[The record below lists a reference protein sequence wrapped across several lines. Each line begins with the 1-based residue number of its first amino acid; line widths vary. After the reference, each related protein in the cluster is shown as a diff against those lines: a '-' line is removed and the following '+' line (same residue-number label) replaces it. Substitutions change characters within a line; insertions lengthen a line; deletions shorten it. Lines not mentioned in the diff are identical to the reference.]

1 MMPTSLRL
9 PNGNYEMMGLLRFRF
24 GALFLYMLLLFTAC
38 DCNEQHIGQ
47 IYPGFSASRLDW
59 NDHDGLFLLSNN
71 SAFGF
76 GFFTTLDVSLFVLVV
91 IHLSSYKVVWTANRG
106 LLVKISDK
114 FVFEHSGNAYLEG
127 RNGVVWATNTTG
139 ERVRGMKLLDTG
151 NLVLLGE
158 NGTFIWQSFS
168 HPTDTLLPAQ
178 HFVEGMTL
186 KSFPN
191 RMNLF
196 HYLSYVGGD
205 LVLYAG
211 FQTPQVY
218 WSLSGEQARRSPK
231 NATGMVHSASL
242 VSNSWNFYD
251 KNGVL
256 IWSTNFSDRSD
267 PKSFWA
273 AILDPDGSISFYDLN
288 KGRSTNPETVRVPQ
302 DPCGI
307 PEPCDPYYVCFFE
320 NWCECPALL
329 KSRFNCKPPNIST
342 CSRSSTELVY
352 VGEKLDYFA
361 LKHVAPVSKSH
372 LNDCKEACL
381 GNCSCLVL
389 FFENSTGR
397 CFHFD
402 QVGSF
407 QRSKGST
414 GGYVSYMKVSLGDDG
429 NGNKNGRNDM
439 LLIVVIVVLTVMV
452 IVGLIIGF
460 LCYNRKKKKNLAK
473 HRQDTIEED
482 DFLDT
487 LSGMPSRFTFGA
499 LCRATK
505 DFSTKIGEGGFGSVY
520 LGVLEDGTQLAVKK
534 LEGVG
539 QGEKEFKA
547 EVSIIGSIHHVHL
560 VKLKGFC
567 AEGPHRL
574 LVYEYMARGSL
585 DKWIFKNTENSFL
598 LNWDTRYNIAIGTAK
613 GLAYLHEE
621 CEARIIHCDIKP
633 QNVLLDENFTAK
645 VSDFGLAKLMSREQ
659 SHVFTTLRGTRGYLA
674 PEWITNYAISE
685 KSDVFSYGMVLL
697 EIIGGRKNYDQWEG
711 SEKAHFPSY
720 VFRMMEEGKLKEVL
734 DQKID
739 INEMDERVVTALRVA
754 LWCIQDDVS
763 LRPSMTKVAQML
775 EGLCPVTDP
784 PSLSQSGTY
793 SSFMKMSSSG
803 EATSSGQASFFS
815 NVPLSCVQLSGP
827 R

>member
-1 MMPTSLRL
+1 
-9 PNGNYEMMGLLRFRF
+9 MGLFRSF
-24 GALFLYMLLLFTAC
+24 GTLFFCVLLLFRTC
-38 DCNEQHIGQ
+38 QPNDQHIRV
-47 IYPGFSASRLDW
+47 IYPGFSASRMDW
-59 NDHDGLFLLSNN
+59 DNHGGFFLLSN
-71 SAFGF
+71 SSDFAF

-106 LLVKISDK
+106 LLVRNSDK
-114 FVFEHSGNAYLEG
+114 FVFDNNGNAFLESG
-127 RNGVVWATNTTG
+127 DGLVWATNTTG
-139 ERVRGMKLLDTG
+139 QKVRAMELLDTG

-158 NGTFIWQSFS
+158 NGKPIWQSFS
-168 HPTDTLLPAQ
+168 HPTDTLLTGQ
-178 HFVEGMTL
+178 SFVEGMAL

-196 HYLSYVGGD
+196 HFFGYIAGD

-211 FQTPQVY
+211 FETPQIY
-218 WSLSGEQARRSPK
+218 WSLAGEAQK
-231 NATGMVHSASL
+231 NSKNVTGNVHSASL
-242 VSNSWNFYD
+242 VSNSFNFYD
-251 KNGVL
+251 KNGALLWKNV
-256 IWSTNFSDRSD
+256 FSDHSD

-273 AILDPDGSISFYDLN
+273 AILDPNGAISFYDLN
-288 KGRSTNPETVRVPQ
+288 RGKSPNPEAVKIPE

-342 CSRSSTELVY
+342 CSKSSTELMY
-352 VGEKLDYFA
+352 VGEELDYFA
-361 LKHVAPVSKSH
+361 LKYVAPVSKSN
-372 LNDCKEACL
+372 LSACKEACSS
-381 GNCSCLVL
+381 NCSCLVL

-402 QVGSF
+402 QTGSF
-407 QRSKGST
+407 QRYKGT
-414 GGYVSYMKVSLGDDG
+414 PGGGYVSFMKVSIHDR
-429 NGNKNGRNDM
+429 NGHKNGSNDETV
-439 LLIVVIVVLTVMV
+439 LTVVIVVLIVLV
-452 IVGLIIGF
+452 IVGLITGF
-460 LCYNRKKKKNLAK
+460 WYFNKRKKNGLAK
-473 HRQDTIEED
+473 YPQDNLEED
-482 DFLDT
+482 DFLDS
-487 LSGMPSRFTFGA
+487 LSGMPARFTFGA
-499 LCRATK
+499 LARATK

-539 QGEKEFKA
+539 QGAKEFKA

-585 DKWIFKNTENSFL
+585 DKWIFKNSENSFL

-621 CEARIIHCDIKP
+621 CEVRIIHCDIKP
-633 QNVLLDENFTAK
+633 QNVLLDDNFTAK

-720 VFRMMEEGKLKEVL
+720 VFKMMEEGKLKEVL

-739 INEMDERVVTALRVA
+739 ISEKDEKAVTALKVA
-754 LWCIQDDVS
+754 LWCIQDDAS

-775 EGLCPVTDP
+775 EGLCPVPDP
-784 PSLSQSGTY
+784 PSLAQSGTY
-793 SSFMKMSSSG
+793 SAFMKMSSG
-803 EATSSGQASFFS
+803 EATSSGQASFYS

>member
-1 MMPTSLRL
+1 
-9 PNGNYEMMGLLRFRF
+9 MGLFKSGTLFFYFLLWFRTCL
-24 GALFLYMLLLFTAC
+24 AN
-38 DCNEQHIGQ
+38 DQHIGQ
-47 IYPGFSASRLDW
+47 IYPGFSASRVDW
-59 NDHDGLFLLSNN
+59 QDHGGFFLLSNS
-71 SAFGF
+71 SAFAF

-106 LLVKISDK
+106 LLVRNSDK
-114 FVFEHSGNAYLEG
+114 FVFDRSGNAYLEG
-127 RNGVVWATNTTG
+127 GNGVVWATNTTG
-139 ERVRGMKLLDTG
+139 QRVRAMELMDSG

-158 NGTFIWQSFS
+158 NGTLIWQSFS
-168 HPTDTLLPAQ
+168 HPTDTLLPGQA
-178 HFVEGMTL
+178 FVEGMRL

-196 HYLSYVGGD
+196 HYLSYLEGD

-211 FQTPQVY
+211 FETPQVY
-218 WSLSGEQARRSPK
+218 WSLSGEAQRSPK
-231 NATGMVHSASL
+231 NDTGKVHSASL
-242 VSNSWNFYD
+242 VSNSWKFYD
-251 KNGVL
+251 KNGALLWKTV
-256 IWSTNFSDRSD
+256 FSDHSD
-267 PKSFWA
+267 NKTLWA
-273 AILDPDGSISFYDLN
+273 AILDPNGAISFYDLN
-288 KGRSTNPETVRVPQ
+288 KGKSPNPEAIKVPQ

-342 CSRSSTELVY
+342 CSRSSTDLVY
-352 VGEKLDYFA
+352 VGEELDYFA
-361 LKHVAPVSKSH
+361 LKYVAPVSKST
-372 LNDCKEACL
+372 LSACKEACL

-402 QVGSF
+402 QTGSF
-407 QRSKGST
+407 QRYKGST
-414 GGYVSYMKVSLGDDG
+414 GGYVSYLKISTDDNG
-429 NGNKNGRNDM
+429 NGNKNGRNNM
-439 LLIVVIVVLTVMV
+439 MLIVVIVVLTVLV
-452 IVGLIIGF
+452 IVGLITGF
-460 LCYNRKKKKNLAK
+460 CYYNRKKKFEKYPEDAL
-473 HRQDTIEED
+473 EED
-482 DFLDT
+482 DFLDS
-487 LSGMPSRFTFGA
+487 LSGVPARFTFNA

-539 QGEKEFKA
+539 QGAKEFKA

-585 DKWIFKNTENSFL
+585 DKWIFKNSENTFL

-621 CEARIIHCDIKP
+621 CEVRIIHCDIKP
-633 QNVLLDENFTAK
+633 QNVLLDDNFTAK

-739 INEMDERVVTALRVA
+739 IDDKDERAETALKVA
-754 LWCIQDDVS
+754 LWCIQDDVN

-775 EGLCPVTDP
+775 EGLCPVPDP

-793 SSFMKMSSSG
+793 SAFMKMSSG
-803 EATSSGQASFFS
+803 EATSSDFYS

>member
-1 MMPTSLRL
+1 
-9 PNGNYEMMGLLRFRF
+9 MMGLFRC
-24 GALFLYMLLLFTAC
+24 GTLLFYVLLLFRTCQAK
-38 DCNEQHIGQ
+38 DQHISQ

-59 NDHDGLFLLSNN
+59 NDHGGFFLLSNS
-71 SAFGF
+71 SAFAF
-76 GFFTTLDVSLFVLVV
+76 GFFTALDVSLFVLVV

-106 LLVKISDK
+106 LLVRNSNR
-114 FVFEHSGNAYLEG
+114 FVFDHNGNAYLEG
-127 RNGVVWATNTTG
+127 GNGMVWATNTTG
-139 ERVRGMKLLDTG
+139 QKVRSMELLDSG

-158 NGTFIWQSFS
+158 NGTAIWESFS
-168 HPTDTLLPAQ
+168 HPTDTLLPGQA
-178 HFVEGMTL
+178 FVEGMTM
-186 KSFPN
+186 KSFRN
-191 RMNLF
+191 SMNLF
-196 HYLSYVGGD
+196 HYLGYIAGD
-205 LVLYAG
+205 LVLYVG
-211 FQTPQVY
+211 FVPTQPY
-218 WSLSGEQARRSPK
+218 WFLSGETLRTP
-231 NATGMVHSASL
+231 NNVTGKVHSASL

-251 KNGVL
+251 KNGALLWKIV
-256 IWSTNFSDRSD
+256 FSDHSD
-267 PKSFWA
+267 PKSMWA
-273 AILDPDGSISFYDLN
+273 AILDPNGVISFYDLN
-288 KGRSTNPETVRVPQ
+288 KGRSANPEAMKIPQ

-342 CSRSSTELVY
+342 CSRSSKTELLY
-352 VGEKLDYFA
+352 VGEELDYFA
-361 LKHVAPVSKSH
+361 LKYVAPVSKST
-372 LNDCKEACL
+372 LSACKDSCL

-389 FFENSTGR
+389 FHENSTGR

-402 QVGSF
+402 QTGSF
-407 QRSKGST
+407 QRFKGNTS
-414 GGYVSYMKVSLGDDG
+414 GYVSYMKVSIDEG
-429 NGNKNGRNDM
+429 NGNKIGRKNL
-439 LLIVVIVVLTVMV
+439 LLIIFMVILTVLV
-452 IVGLIIGF
+452 IVGLITG
-460 LCYNRKKKKNLAK
+460 YRYYMKKDKNFEGYP
-473 HRQDTIEED
+473 QDTLEED
-482 DFLDT
+482 DFFDS
-487 LSGMPSRFTFGA
+487 LSGMPARFTYSA
-499 LCRATK
+499 LARATK

-539 QGEKEFKA
+539 QGAKEFKA

-585 DKWIFKNTENSFL
+585 DKWIFKNSENNFL

-621 CEARIIHCDIKP
+621 CEVRIIHCDIKP
-633 QNVLLDENFTAK
+633 QNVLLDDNFMAK

-685 KSDVFSYGMVLL
+685 KSDIYSYGMVLL

-720 VFRMMEEGKLKEVL
+720 VFRMMEEGKVKEVF

-739 INEMDERVVTALRVA
+739 IDEKDERAVTALKVA

-763 LRPSMTKVAQML
+763 LRPSMTKVVQML
-775 EGLCPVTDP
+775 EGLCPVPDP
-784 PSLSQSGTY
+784 PSLSHSTTY
-793 SSFMKMSSSG
+793 SAFLKISG
-803 EATSSGQASFFS
+803 EATSSSFYS

>member
-1 MMPTSLRL
+1 MSFRI
-9 PNGNYEMMGLLRFRF
+9 MGLFRY
-24 GALFLYMLLLFTAC
+24 GTLFFNVLLLLFETCLAS
-38 DCNEQHIGQ
+38 DQHIRQ

-59 NDHDGLFLLSNN
+59 NDHGGFFLLSNS
-71 SAFGF
+71 SAFAM
-76 GFFTTLDVSLFVLVV
+76 GFFGTLDVTLFVLVV
-91 IHLSSYKVVWTANRG
+91 IHLNSYKVVWTANRG
-106 LLVKISDK
+106 LLVRNNDK
-114 FVFEHSGNAYLEG
+114 FVFDHSGNAYLESG
-127 RNGVVWATNTTG
+127 NGVVWATNTTG
-139 ERVRGMKLLDTG
+139 QKVRAMELLDSG

-158 NGTFIWQSFS
+158 NGTMIWQSFS
-168 HPTDTLLPAQ
+168 HPTDTLLPGQA
-178 HFVEGMTL
+178 FVEGMRL
-186 KSFPN
+186 RSFPN
-191 RMNLF
+191 HMNLF
-196 HYLSYVGGD
+196 HYLGYIAGD

-211 FQTPQVY
+211 FEPPQRY
-218 WSLSGEQARRSPK
+218 WSLSGEAQGRK
-231 NATGMVHSASL
+231 NFTGKVHSASL
-242 VSNSWNFYD
+242 VSNSWNFYGESGALLW
-251 KNGVL
+251 KTV
-256 IWSTNFSDRSD
+256 FSDHSD
-267 PKSFWA
+267 NKSLWV
-273 AILDPDGSISFYDLN
+273 AILDPNGAITFYDLS
-288 KGRSTNPETVRVPQ
+288 KGRSATPEAIKIPQ

-320 NWCECPALL
+320 NWCECPSLL

-352 VGEKLDYFA
+352 VGEELDYFA
-361 LKHVAPVSKSH
+361 IKYVAPVSKST
-372 LNDCKEACL
+372 LNACKEACL

-402 QVGSF
+402 QTGSF

-414 GGYVSYMKVSLGDDG
+414 GGYVSFMKVSINGDG
-429 NGNKNGRNDM
+429 NGNKSGRNDT
-439 LLIVVIVVLTVMV
+439 LLVVVIVILTVLV
-452 IVGLIIGF
+452 IVGLVTGF
-460 LCYNRKKKKNLAK
+460 WYYNKKKSSAEYT
-473 HRQDTIEED
+473 QDMLEED
-482 DFLDT
+482 DFLDS
-487 LSGMPSRFTFGA
+487 LSSMPARFTYSA
-499 LCRATK
+499 LSRATK

-520 LGVLEDGTQLAVKK
+520 LGVLEDGNQLAVKK

-539 QGEKEFKA
+539 QGAKEFKA
-547 EVSIIGSIHHVHL
+547 EVSTIGSIHHVHL

-574 LVYEYMARGSL
+574 LVYEYMTRGSL
-585 DKWIFKNTENSFL
+585 DKWIFKNSENNFL

-621 CEARIIHCDIKP
+621 CEVRIIHCDIKP
-633 QNVLLDENFTAK
+633 QNVLLDENFMAK

-720 VFRMMEEGKLKEVL
+720 VFRMMDEGKLKEVL
-734 DQKID
+734 DEKID
-739 INEMDERVVTALRVA
+739 IDEKDERVVTALRVA
-754 LWCIQDDVS
+754 LWCIQDDMN

-775 EGLCPVTDP
+775 EGLCPVPEP
-784 PSLSQSGTY
+784 PSLSQSCTY
-793 SSFMKMSSSG
+793 SAFLKMSSG
-803 EATSSGQASFFS
+803 EATSSSIYT
-815 NVPLSCVQLSGP
+815 NVPQSCVQLSGP